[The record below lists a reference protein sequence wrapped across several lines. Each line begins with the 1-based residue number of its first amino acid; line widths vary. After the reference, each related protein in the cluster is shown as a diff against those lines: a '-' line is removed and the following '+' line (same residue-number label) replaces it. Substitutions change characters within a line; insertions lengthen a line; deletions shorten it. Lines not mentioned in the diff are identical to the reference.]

1 MFNMGLPI
9 LEREGTA
16 AGVETNDELEIDLAS
31 GLIVNLTQGQTY
43 QAEPIPEFMQEL
55 LKTGGLIPYVQQ
67 KMRQE
72 A

>member
-1 MFNMGLPI
+1 MGLPI
-9 LEREGTA
+9 LESEGTA
-16 AGVETNDELEIDLAS
+16 AGVETGDELEIDLDS

-67 KMRQE
+67 KMKQE

>member
-9 LEREGTA
+9 LESEGTA
-16 AGVETNDELEIDLAS
+16 AGVETNDELEIDLDS

-55 LKTGGLIPYVQQ
+55 LKTGGLIPYIQQ
-67 KMRQE
+67 KMKQE

>member
-1 MFNMGLPI
+1 MGLPI
-9 LEREGTA
+9 LESEGTA
-16 AGVETNDELEIDLAS
+16 AGVETGDELEIDLDS

-55 LKTGGLIPYVQQ
+55 LKTGGLILYVQQ
-67 KMRQE
+67 KMKQE